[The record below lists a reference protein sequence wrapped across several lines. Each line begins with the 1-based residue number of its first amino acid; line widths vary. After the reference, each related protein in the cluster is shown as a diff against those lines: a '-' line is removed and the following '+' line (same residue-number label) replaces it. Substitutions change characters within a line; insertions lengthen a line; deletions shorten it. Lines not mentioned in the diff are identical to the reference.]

1 MRDSKIVIIR
11 MINDSKEA
19 MNAQQNKFQKNTDKL
34 LKEIRNTMK
43 SRKEKFNKDIDTL
56 KNIKLKFWK

>member
-56 KNIKLKFWK
+56 KNIKLKF